1 MLISCNDSSP
11 RGGCSHPR
19 SCTSAEGP
27 TSEHTTSRRG
37 SPRMGEGAG
46 IQRHAVHTP
55 TQSASSLSPLL
66 GQCPSHPFCLW
77 RLEVSPRLPGKAE
90 GRWLLGL
97 SKQKFDVSS
106 EALSLSDPQ
115 PSREEGR
122 RTLIF
127 FYWGSHTPPL
137 ASVPPLNAL
146 TELMLLKGMNSA
158 GIWQFTR
165 SSGV

>member
-1 MLISCNDSSP
+1 M
-11 RGGCSHPR
+11 
-19 SCTSAEGP
+19 
-27 TSEHTTSRRG
+27 
-37 SPRMGEGAG
+37 
-46 IQRHAVHTP
+46 
-55 TQSASSLSPLL
+55 
-66 GQCPSHPFCLW
+66 
-77 RLEVSPRLPGKAE
+77 
-90 GRWLLGL
+90 
-97 SKQKFDVSS
+97 SKQKFDASS

-115 PSREEGR
+115 ASREEGG

-127 FYWGSHTPPL
+127 FFYWSFHTPPL